1 MDLYF
6 SHTVPN
12 QHGFVQLCTCRAAL
26 HTWEQKWHTK
36 TSKRCVCL
44 VYQPSNQT
52 GSNYEITRR
61 QLQELR
67 DKQAFQIYVA
77 SCSETKRKNEPTD
90 VKRDVSST
98 FQGTAGRS
106 DTRGC
111 FMTHIWQHVSLFV
124 TVVSLTRNDVQWGS
138 GTITPCHRSAS
149 ILYMNKAVGM
159 MYALSPDQHTM
170 SSLNL

>member
-36 TSKRCVCL
+36 ISKRCVCL

-61 QLQELR
+61 QIQELR

-77 SCSETKRKNEPTD
+77 SCSETKQKNEPTD
-90 VKRDVSST
+90 VEKRR
-98 FQGTAGRS
+98 F
-106 DTRGC
+106 
-111 FMTHIWQHVSLFV
+111 QHVPGNSRALGHKGLFYDSHLATCLLV
-124 TVVSLTRNDVQWGS
+124 CNCGQSNTQWCPVRIWNHNAMSQVSQHPLHEQSSGDDVRFKS
-138 GTITPCHRSAS
+138 RSTH
-149 ILYMNKAVGM
+149 NVF
-159 MYALSPDQHTM
+159 T
-170 SSLNL
+170 